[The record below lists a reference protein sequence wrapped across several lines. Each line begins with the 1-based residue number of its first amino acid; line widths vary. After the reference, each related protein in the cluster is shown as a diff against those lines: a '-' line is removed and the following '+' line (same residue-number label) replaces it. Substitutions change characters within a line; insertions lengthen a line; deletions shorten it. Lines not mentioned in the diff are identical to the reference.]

1 MSSTSEPLRVVRS
14 PKGRLWHLVV
24 EAPAPAPGT
33 VQVVCGGFL
42 GGSRFWRLSRLPASQ
57 VVCPDCLRRFRG
69 SPR

>member
-1 MSSTSEPLRVVRS
+1 MSSTSDLRVVRS

-42 GGSRFWRLSRLPASQ
+42 GGSRFWPLAALPASQ
-57 VVCPDCLRRFRG
+57 TVCPHCLRRFGGR
-69 SPR
+69 PR